1 MAETAGHQP
10 ADGPMG
16 GPKGS
21 QRGIAGIIVALCLAE
36 ATVTFESTMIYA
48 ALPTLIRTFGDPI
61 KAGWL
66 VTAHMLIAAATA
78 PLAGRL
84 GDIYGRRRLI
94 LILLFLALV
103 GSVISAATTH
113 FGLVVLGRALQGLSS
128 AVLPLSIGVV
138 RQALPEG
145 RTPMAIG
152 LLTSALG
159 AGAATGLVL
168 GGIIVDNLNWHWL
181 FVASAVLL
189 ALSLAAC
196 LAWVPGL
203 PGTPTRHPIDWAE
216 GLLPVPG
223 IAAILYAIGES
234 KQAGWLSP
242 MVLGLIAL
250 GIGLMALWARRSLR
264 SPEPFID
271 LRLFLNRNFAVANAI
286 SVLLAMGTM
295 QIVYVFSAYVQS
307 PGWTAVGL
315 GLSATVAGFAKLP
328 SNITSLFAGPFSAMV
343 TRRLG
348 HRATIMTGAGVGAAG
363 WLFALTLPEQLV
375 TIIVLL
381 CVISFGTTMLQA
393 GIPNVIVDCAPASRT
408 SEAVG
413 TMSVTRGIATA
424 LGAQVIALLLASSTI
439 ASPDGGAAF
448 PSQEGYLMTMGWIAA
463 LTIGAALLG
472 LLLRGKAR

>member
-1 MAETAGHQP
+1 MADSAG
-10 ADGPMG
+10 
-16 GPKGS
+16 K
-21 QRGIAGIIVALCLAE
+21 QRGVAGIILALCLAE

-61 KAGWL
+61 QAGWL

-94 LILLFLALV
+94 LLLLLLAMI
-103 GSVISAATTH
+103 GSLLSAVTTN
-113 FGLVVLGRALQGLSS
+113 FALIVLGRALQGLSA

-159 AGAATGLVL
+159 AGAAAGLVL
-168 GGIIVDNLNWHWL
+168 GGVIVDNFNWHWL

-189 ALSLAAC
+189 GVSLLAC
-196 LAWVPGL
+196 MACVPDL
-203 PGTPTRHPIDWAE
+203 PGTPTRHPIDWVE
-216 GLLPVPG
+216 GLLPVPA

-242 MVLGLIAL
+242 WVLGLIAL
-250 GIGLMALWARRSLR
+250 GLALMALWARRTLR
-264 SPEPFID
+264 SPEPFLD
-271 LRLFLNRNFAVANAI
+271 LRLFANRNFAVANAI

-307 PGWTAVGL
+307 PAWTAVGL
-315 GLSATVAGFAKLP
+315 GLSATVAGLAKLP
-328 SNITSLFAGPFSAMV
+328 SNVTSLFAGPFSAMV

-348 HRATIMTGAGVGAAG
+348 HRATVIAGAGLGAAG
-363 WLFALTLPEQLV
+363 WIYALSLPESLTV
-375 TIIVLL
+375 IVVLL
-381 CVISFGTTMLQA
+381 CLISFGTTMLQA
-393 GIPNVIVDCAPASRT
+393 GIPNVIVDCTPPNRT

-424 LGAQVIALLLASSTI
+424 LGAQVIALLLSSATI
-439 ASPDGGAAF
+439 AAPEGGAAF
-448 PSQEGYLMTMGWIAA
+448 PSAEGYRLTMGWIAG
-463 LTIGAALLG
+463 LTVGAALLG
-472 LLLRGKAR
+472 LLLRGKSR